1 MEYLQQSSSD
11 AAQVKWKIDAQ
22 EEQLGKRIKDEKV
35 TLFTLSHPTEY
46 EEHTERWGVGTR
58 IGWEGDHEL

>member
-1 MEYLQQSSSD
+1 M
-11 AAQVKWKIDAQ
+11 KRKIDAQ
-22 EEQLGKRIKDEKV
+22 QEQLDKRIKDEKV